1 MRADRLL
8 SLLLLLQSRGRMT
21 AADLARRL
29 EVSERTVYRD
39 ISALS
44 TAGVPVYAERG
55 PGGGCML
62 MDGYRTNLTGL
73 TGDEARTLFMAGTS
87 RALTELGLGGALDA
101 ALLKVLAALPAA
113 HRQEAE
119 RARQRLHLDPAGW
132 NQSEE
137 EVPHLRVIQEA
148 VWRDRRLRLTHRRG
162 DGEVVERVV
171 DPLGLVA
178 KASIWYLVSRVE
190 DEMRVFRLSRT
201 LAAELLDE
209 PCERPPDFD
218 LVNYWATWRDGF
230 KASLPKYPVTLR
242 ASPELAPQLPHLFG
256 NMWTHVGEPDAAGTD
271 ADGWATLRVT
281 FETEEAARTSILGC
295 GAEIEVLEPL
305 ALREQIVRFATETA
319 AFYAARAESAARDES
334 VRRLAR

>member
-1 MRADRLL
+1 
-8 SLLLLLQSRGRMT
+8 MT
-21 AADLARRL
+21 AGDLARRL
-29 EVSERTVYRD
+29 EVFERTVYRD
-39 ISALS
+39 ISALG

-162 DGEVVERVV
+162 GGEGVGRVV
-171 DPLGLVA
+171 GPPGLVA
-178 KASIWYLVSRVE
+178 QARGRCLVPLGGGASG
-190 DEMRVFRLSRT
+190 VFRLAVALGGRLWWPT
-201 LAAELLDE
+201 
-209 PCERPPDFD
+209 R
-218 LVNYWATWRDGF
+218 G
-230 KASLPKYPVTLR
+230 VTL
-242 ASPELAPQLPHLFG
+242 
-256 NMWTHVGEPDAAGTD
+256 
-271 ADGWATLRVT
+271 
-281 FETEEAARTSILGC
+281 ETEEAARRSILGC
-295 GAEIEVLEPL
+295 GAEVEVREPL

>member
-1 MRADRLL
+1 
-8 SLLLLLQSRGRMT
+8 
-21 AADLARRL
+21 
-29 EVSERTVYRD
+29 
-39 ISALS
+39 
-44 TAGVPVYAERG
+44 
-55 PGGGCML
+55 
-62 MDGYRTNLTGL
+62 MDGDSTNLTGL
-73 TGDEARTLFMAGTS
+73 ARNEAATLLMAGTS
-87 RALTELGLGGALDA
+87 RALAELGPGGARAA

-119 RARQRLHLDPAGW
+119 RAPKRLHLAPAGW

-218 LVNYWATWRDGF
+218 LV
-230 KASLPKYPVTLR
+230 S
-242 ASPELAPQLPHLFG
+242 
-256 NMWTHVGEPDAAGTD
+256 
-271 ADGWATLRVT
+271 
-281 FETEEAARTSILGC
+281 
-295 GAEIEVLEPL
+295 
-305 ALREQIVRFATETA
+305 
-319 AFYAARAESAARDES
+319 
-334 VRRLAR
+334 